1 MTHSAPWETQ
11 CGLQENKS
19 SPSSV
24 LALLVKDPLFNAK
37 NCQQFLAQELSLQ
50 HLDWD
55 VLPTKLQRN
64 SDKGLMQLPA
74 PAPTTH
80 LCTGVNAFST
90 PTLTSNQMLH
100 SYRGQG
106 EPWSC

>member
-1 MTHSAPWETQ
+1 MVRNYRELRAMTHGVPWEIQ

-19 SPSSV
+19 SPRSL
-24 LALLVKDPLFNAK
+24 LALLVKDTLFNAK

-64 SDKGLMQLPA
+64 TDKGLM
-74 PAPTTH
+74 
-80 LCTGVNAFST
+80 
-90 PTLTSNQMLH
+90 
-100 SYRGQG
+100 
-106 EPWSC
+106 